1 MGAVKPDNPA
11 PSWRVRGQPLRE
23 EGFRE
28 VEFNA
33 PPPGLVVTETDEA
46 FAARVERLRQWARGQ
61 LAADVSPRE
70 PVAPAGL
77 DPSPW

>member
-1 MGAVKPDNPA
+1 MRPDNPA

-33 PPPGLVVTETDEA
+33 PPPGLVVTETEEA
-46 FAARVERLRQWARGQ
+46 FAARIERLRRWAREQ
-61 LAADVSPRE
+61 LAADVD
-70 PVAPAGL
+70 AL

>member
-1 MGAVKPDNPA
+1 MKPVSPA

-33 PPPGLVVTETDEA
+33 PPGLVVTETEEA
-46 FAARVERLRQWARGQ
+46 FAARIERLRQWAREQ
-61 LAADVSPRE
+61 LA
-70 PVAPAGL
+70 APAGL
-77 DPSPW
+77 DRSPG

>member
-1 MGAVKPDNPA
+1 MKPVSPA

-70 PVAPAGL
+70 AVAPAGL

>member
-1 MGAVKPDNPA
+1 MRPDNPA

-28 VEFNA
+28 IEFSA
-33 PPPGLVVTETDEA
+33 PSPGLVVTETDEA
-46 FAARVERLRQWARGQ
+46 FAARVARWRRWARGQ
-61 LAADVSPRE
+61 LAADGSPRE
-70 PVAPAGL
+70 AVAPAGL